1 MDEYLRDKL
10 QISWTSSQII
20 QFAARHLRF
29 AVVGN
34 VQVVSIDTEMLLPN
48 TSFYLIDLV
57 RLINYGNL
65 EVRGNRVIQE
75 AFQYLEQN
83 MNRILL
89 GKVM

>member
-1 MDEYLRDKL
+1 M
-10 QISWTSSQII
+10 
-20 QFAARHLRF
+20 
-29 AVVGN
+29 GN

-65 EVRGNRVIQE
+65 EVQGNRVIQE

>member
-1 MDEYLRDKL
+1 M
-10 QISWTSSQII
+10 
-20 QFAARHLRF
+20 
-29 AVVGN
+29 GN

>member
-1 MDEYLRDKL
+1 M
-10 QISWTSSQII
+10 
-20 QFAARHLRF
+20 
-29 AVVGN
+29 GN

-89 GKVM
+89 RKVM